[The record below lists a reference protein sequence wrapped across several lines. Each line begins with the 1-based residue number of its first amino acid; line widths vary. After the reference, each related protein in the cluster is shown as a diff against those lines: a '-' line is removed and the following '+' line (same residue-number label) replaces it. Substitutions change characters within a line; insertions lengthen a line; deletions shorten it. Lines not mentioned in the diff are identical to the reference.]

1 VNFLGAM
8 HTSFLFD
15 LSRGEHK
22 ELDLTAQGVPENAT
36 ILRLNFT
43 SQGGDCF
50 AQLQHGNLANPRFI
64 GPKVNV
70 YGMPHDVGVAGGKTC
85 ASVTW
90 IREKDSAA
98 SWLYLVDA
106 FDAMASRK
114 YWHVILP
121 AHVGFEVALI
131 PLVKSALEK
140 HVSTERV
147 KDFLNDGLGISVAL
161 NIVLPLLCKISRAPR
176 LQDEIRGQLNHLRD
190 LRNKLVHE
198 GLPKESVTEQ
208 LAGEM
213 LTASVFGFEYVQFLR
228 TRI

>member
-1 VNFLGAM
+1 M

-15 LSRGEHK
+15 LSPGEHK
-22 ELDLTAQGVPENAT
+22 ELDLTAEGVPEDAA
-36 ILRLNFT
+36 ILQLSFT

-50 AQLQHGNLANPRFI
+50 AQLQHGNLATPRFV
-64 GPKVNV
+64 GPKVYV
-70 YGMPHDVGVAGGKTC
+70 YGMPHSLGIAGGKTS

-90 IREKDSAA
+90 IREKDSAE

-121 AHVGFEVALI
+121 AHVAFEVALI

-140 HVSTERV
+140 HVSKERV

-161 NIVLPLLCKISRAPR
+161 NIVLPLLCEISRAPR

-198 GLPKESVTEQ
+198 GLPKESVTDQ